1 MRNTI
6 QRQIV
11 LNTVQSLT
19 THPTADDIYN
29 IIYKSHPT
37 ISRGTV
43 YRNLNILAE
52 SGQVLKVSMPHSAD
66 RFDLT
71 THNHYH
77 IQCSNCNCFFDV
89 DVDYMQEINDI
100 ISEKTG
106 FKLDSHEIV
115 FKGIC
120 PACQHN
126 K

>member
-19 THPTADDIYN
+19 NHPTADDIYN
-29 IIYKSHPT
+29 IIFKDHPT

-43 YRNLNILAE
+43 YRNLNILAD
-52 SGQVLKVSMPHSAD
+52 SGQVLKVSMPNSAD

-77 IQCSNCNCFFDV
+77 IQCTHCDCFFDV
-89 DVDYMQEINDI
+89 DVDYFQEINEKI
-100 ISEKTG
+100 AEKTG
-106 FKLDSHEIV
+106 FLLDSHEIV

-120 PACQHN
+120 PNCQ
-126 K
+126 KD